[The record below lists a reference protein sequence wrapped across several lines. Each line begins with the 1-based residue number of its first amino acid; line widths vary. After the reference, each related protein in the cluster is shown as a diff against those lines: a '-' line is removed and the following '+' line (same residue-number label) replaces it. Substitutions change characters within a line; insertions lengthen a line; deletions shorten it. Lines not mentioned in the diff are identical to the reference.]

1 MSRWGR
7 VLGVGTGVIMIV
19 GGLLELA
26 GYRWGWMLV
35 VAAAAA
41 GGFVVWDALG
51 TGKR

>member
-7 VLGVGTGVIMIV
+7 VLGVGTGVVMIV
-19 GGLLELA
+19 GGLLALE

-35 VAAAAA
+35 AAAAA
-41 GGFVVWDALG
+41 TGGFVVRDALG